1 MRKRPPSGHESHGLR
16 RRVVELPR
24 FLVRCSHGNMNSAL
38 SCAHAVEGRDLAQ
51 VKLEPGMQF
60 CRSMSTA
67 LGIVLA
73 VAAMPAAADWRN
85 FFVPTNPAPSGDVLI
100 PDTLLDQEL
109 PQDDPIDLPDP
120 ITELNDLPPLD
131 LGDEPLPSD
140 PQCWSSLN
148 WTRPHRLPRCRNP
161 ALSLCSRS
169 RCSRWGSAWRT
180 EGNVKSAPTGKVCS
194 LSPPYRGVAFRPPRA
209 SA

>member
-1 MRKRPPSGHESHGLR
+1 
-16 RRVVELPR
+16 
-24 FLVRCSHGNMNSAL
+24 
-38 SCAHAVEGRDLAQ
+38 
-51 VKLEPGMQF
+51 MQF

-100 PDTLLDQEL
+100 PDTLLD
-109 PQDDPIDLPDP
+109 DDPIDLPDP

-140 PQCWSSLN
+140 PPVLVITDSTPQTSSVPEPGTISLF
-148 WTRPHRLPRCRNP
+148 
-161 ALSLCSRS
+161 ALALLAM
-169 RCSRWGSAWRT
+169 GLTMA
-180 EGNVKSAPTGKVCS
+180 
-194 LSPPYRGVAFRPPRA
+194 YRRQRKERA
-209 SA
+209 YRKGL

>member
-1 MRKRPPSGHESHGLR
+1 
-16 RRVVELPR
+16 
-24 FLVRCSHGNMNSAL
+24 
-38 SCAHAVEGRDLAQ
+38 
-51 VKLEPGMQF
+51 MQF

-131 LGDEPLPSD
+131 LGDEPLPPVLVITQSD
-140 PQCWSSLN
+140 STPQTSSVPEPGTISLF
-148 WTRPHRLPRCRNP
+148 
-161 ALSLCSRS
+161 ALALL
-169 RCSRWGSAWRT
+169 GM
-180 EGNVKSAPTGKVCS
+180 G
-194 LSPPYRGVAFRPPRA
+194 LSMAYRRQRKERA
-209 SA
+209 DRQGL